1 MAMKRIN
8 QLVKEVNNDL
18 GTDYSVEKDP
28 GTAYRIGYWKDTIFH
43 EKTRYNTSKEMEA
56 FLEGLKYHDNFTK

>member
-8 QLVKEVNNDL
+8 QLVKEVNDAL
-18 GTDYSVEKDP
+18 GTNYEVVKDP
-28 GTAYRIGYWKDTIFH
+28 HVAYRIGYYKDTIFH

-56 FLEGLKYHDNFTK
+56 FLEGLKYYKDFTK